1 MATAIKAIPTLYGEE
16 AARFR
21 TFVEEAERSY
31 ESRPKRDRNSDPFV
45 IRMRTML
52 HRSGMPVMQ

>member
-16 AARFR
+16 ATRFR
-21 TFVEEAERSY
+21 TMAEEAEKHY
-31 ESRPKRDRNSDPFV
+31 EAAPKCDRNSDPFV

-52 HRSGMPVMQ
+52 HRSGMPVVQ